1 MFNSTQVEKIV
12 DLIYRIIG
20 HDSKTSILNRFNQNL
35 DLMLL
40 HYNTI
45 PDPIQKEMMKVV
57 DRDKTIEPMIMNLS
71 QMEKILEGS
80 SWLKIANSTPVD
92 FDAFAGLD
100 ESETKATD
108 TSKTINN
115 LF

>member
-1 MFNSTQVEKIV
+1 
-12 DLIYRIIG
+12 
-20 HDSKTSILNRFNQNL
+20 
-35 DLMLL
+35 MLL

-45 PDPIQKEMMKVV
+45 PDPIQKEIMKVI
-57 DRDKTIEPMIMNLS
+57 DRDKAVEPMIMNLS

-80 SWLKIANSTPVD
+80 SWMKKANTTPVD

-100 ESETKATD
+100 ESETKSTEA
-108 TSKTINN
+108 SKTINN

>member
-1 MFNSTQVEKIV
+1 MFNKTQVDKIV
-12 DLIYRIIG
+12 NLIYRIVG
-20 HDSKTSILNRFNQNL
+20 HDTQTSILNRFNQNL

-45 PDPIQKEMMKVV
+45 PEPIQQEITKVIE
-57 DRDKTIEPMIMNLS
+57 RDKNLEPMIMNLS

-100 ESETKATD
+100 ESETKSNN
-108 TSKTINN
+108 TSTIINN

>member
-80 SWLKIANSTPVD
+80 NWLKIANSTPVD